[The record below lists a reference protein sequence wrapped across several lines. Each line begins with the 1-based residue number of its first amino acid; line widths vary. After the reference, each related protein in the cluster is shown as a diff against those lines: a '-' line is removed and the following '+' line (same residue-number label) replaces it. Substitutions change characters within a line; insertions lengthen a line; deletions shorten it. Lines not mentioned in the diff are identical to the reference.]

1 MKILVSRLKAEPE
14 LRNESSR
21 ELVEGIPE
29 IPESLVERAA
39 SAAFE
44 RLAFEE
50 RDSESNVWEYH
61 CSRCGASWSDS
72 CVPELAMCPDVVRAK
87 HNERVYCPECGV
99 TATKKIV
106 SRCGKMLNLDMWAS
120 VLFLVRVSAG
130 RVYGIRGSLRRVY
143 SGGAWKDDLIGFAP
157 IAVHVW
163 QPGKTVSFLVD
174 AVHDKEITD
183 FRTRYKEASKG
194 CSIGQNLGDDPG
206 GGYVVGTEQLDGTFL
221 QYSCLDKVCEEG
233 SLTDGGVVRG
243 YAQAVR
249 WLSAYS
255 ASPRIEFLA
264 KVPELRWLLRETVLA
279 GKPRS
284 ELLDWKGKTP
294 EAFFRV
300 TKAEAKAII
309 SGSASSELTRR
320 LGDRQVEYYH
330 SKGESSQELMKRLE
344 LRKKL
349 RERYPDATIFDVDE
363 ARGLIGNYRMEK
375 FFRIADAAAGMMS
388 FRQVMNYAE
397 RQRANFADYYVGISE
412 RVIVAWS
419 DYLDMAENLGCDL
432 SDRVRLAP
440 KNLREAHD
448 TAVATSNAIKER
460 KLIEMGKERKKLLE
474 SLYSWT
480 DGEILIRPPKDMAE
494 IMAEGQTLHHCVGG
508 YAERHVMG
516 KVTILFV
523 RSCGAPDVPLY
534 TMELSV
540 GEPWKLIQIHGLRN
554 CDPDEITMKKVDKW
568 LAAKGRP
575 EREKTS

>member
-1 MKILVSRLKAEPE
+1 MKILISWPKAEPE

-29 IPESLVERAA
+29 IPESLIERAA

-44 RLAFEE
+44 RLVFEE

-72 CVPELAMCPDVVRAK
+72 CVPKLAMCPDVVRAK

-143 SGGAWKDDLIGFAP
+143 SGGAWEDDLIGFAP

-163 QPGKTVSFLVD
+163 QPGKTVSFLVN
-174 AVHDKEITD
+174 AAYDKEIMN

-206 GGYVVGTEQLDGTFL
+206 GGYVVGTEQLEGTFL
-221 QYSCLDKVCEEG
+221 QYSCLDKVCEAVREEDETG
-233 SLTDGGVVRG
+233 DDGIVKG

-264 KVPELRWLLRETVLA
+264 KVPGLRELLRETVLA
-279 GKPRS
+279 GKPRP
-284 ELLDWKGKTP
+284 ELLDWRGKTP

-300 TKAEAKAII
+300 TKAEAKVII
-309 SGSASSELTRR
+309 FGGASRELTRR
-320 LGDRQVEYYH
+320 L
-330 SKGESSQELMKRLE
+330 E
-344 LRKKL
+344 LRKEL
-349 RERYPDATIFDVDE
+349 RKRYPDATIFDVDE
-363 ARGLIGNYRMEK
+363 VLRLIREHQMEK
-375 FFRIADAAAGMMS
+375 FFRITDAAAGWMS
-388 FRQVMNYAE
+388 FRQVMNYAD
-397 RQRANFADYYVGISE
+397 RQRANFTDYYVGISE

-432 SDRVRLAP
+432 SDRVILAP

-460 KLIEMGKERKKLLE
+460 KLIEMGKKRKKLLE
-474 SLYSWT
+474 SLYSWS

-508 YAERHVMG
+508 YAERHMEG

-523 RSCGAPDVPLY
+523 RSCAAPDVPLY

-540 GEPWKLIQIHGLRN
+540 SEPWRLIQIHGLRN
-554 CDPDEITMKKVDKW
+554 CDPDKTTMEKVNKW

-575 EREKTS
+575 EREKVS